1 MLAVRPLRREDEPA
15 WRGLWRDYLAFYE
28 TELPEAV
35 YAMSFARLVDPAV
48 EDYHGLLA
56 LRGEEPVGLAHYIFH
71 RHGWRIEDVCYLQD
85 LYVSAQHRGSGAGR
99 ALMEAV
105 FAAAD
110 AAGRSDVYWMTQSFN
125 ADARRLYDRIGVET
139 PFVKYRR

>member
-1 MLAVRPLRREDEPA
+1 VIAVRPLRREDETV

-28 TELPEAV
+28 TERPEEV
-35 YAMSFARLVDPAV
+35 YAATFARLIDPAV
-48 EDYHGLLA
+48 GHYHGLVA
-56 LRGEEPVGLAHYIFH
+56 HDGETPVGLAHYIFH
-71 RHGWRIEDVCYLQD
+71 LHGWQVDEVCYLQD
-85 LYVSAQHRGSGAGR
+85 LYVSSQHRGSGAGR

-110 AAGRSDVYWMTQSFN
+110 AAGRGQVYWMTQTHN
-125 ADARRLYDRIGVET
+125 AQARRLYDRIGVET

>member
-1 MLAVRPLRREDEPA
+1 MIAVRPLRHEDEPA

-28 TELPEAV
+28 TELPEAIYV
-35 YAMSFARLVDPAV
+35 TSFARLIDPAV
-48 EDYHGLLA
+48 ADYHGLLA
-56 LRGEEPVGLAHYIFH
+56 LVGEEPVGLVHYIFH

-125 ADARRLYDRIGVET
+125 TEARRLYDRIGVET